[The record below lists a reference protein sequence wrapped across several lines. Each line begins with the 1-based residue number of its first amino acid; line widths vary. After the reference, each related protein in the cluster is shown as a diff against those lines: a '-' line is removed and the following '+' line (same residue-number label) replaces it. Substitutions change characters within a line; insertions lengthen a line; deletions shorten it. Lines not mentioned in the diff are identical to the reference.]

1 MPARTASSDIAV
13 IHYDN
18 HRIIRQFSPYI
29 SSCIQF
35 AHNRYYVKFGI
46 YRKNNTAPA
55 NQQQSILRQKIMNF
69 TFRKKDT
76 IFARISHIYM
86 DMKSKSTGMQSQP
99 DISVI
104 VITYNQE
111 NTIARCLDSILGQ
124 RFDGLMEIV
133 IGEDCSNDTTAE
145 ICRKY
150 AAMHPDI
157 IRLCCND
164 ANKGLLDNYFDTML
178 RCRGTYLADCAGDDC
193 WCDPLKLQKQYD
205 LMQKHRDVGMVHTAW
220 QYYDTKTG
228 RIRPY
233 EHNADKVSIYA
244 IGKLLQPLL
253 VKSLRPMIHL
263 STALWRRDTMMK
275 EYDADQLLFRNKAY
289 TCEDFQIIAVL
300 AASTQIAYLPDI
312 TLSYS
317 VGHPSVSSE
326 ESFGKTFDFYSGS
339 VKLTLRL
346 QKKYDVTD
354 SFMRGYYRQMLDF
367 LAAQI
372 AHGQLYGR
380 TESLRMI
387 SRELPCRPSWKYQAI
402 MAIMR
407 LKPIAP
413 IYNAAIQRISKR
425 KVVNSSS
432 DDE

>member
-1 MPARTASSDIAV
+1 
-13 IHYDN
+13 
-18 HRIIRQFSPYI
+18 
-29 SSCIQF
+29 
-35 AHNRYYVKFGI
+35 
-46 YRKNNTAPA
+46 
-55 NQQQSILRQKIMNF
+55 MNF
-69 TFRKKDT
+69 TFIKKDT
-76 IFARISHIYM
+76 IFARRSHIYM

-233 EHNADKVSIYA
+233 EHNTDKVSIYA

-263 STALWRRDTMMK
+263 STALWRRDVIMK
-275 EYDADQLLFRNKAY
+275 EYAADELLFRNKAY
-289 TCEDFQIIAVL
+289 TCEDFQIIAVM

-326 ESFGKTFDFYSGS
+326 ESFCKTFDFYLGS
-339 VKLTLRL
+339 LKLTRRL
-346 QKKYDVTD
+346 QLKYGITDVI
-354 SFMRGYYRQMLDF
+354 MRAYYKHMLSF

-372 AHGQLYGR
+372 VHGQLDDQIASMR
-380 TESLRMI
+380 VI
-387 SRELPCRPSWKYQAI
+387 ARELPCRLPLKYRI
-402 MAIMR
+402 LMAAMKLR
-407 LKPIAP
+407 PVAMA
-413 IYNAAIQRISKR
+413 YAAVAQWISKR
-425 KVVNSSS
+425 KTVKASST
-432 DDE
+432 DA